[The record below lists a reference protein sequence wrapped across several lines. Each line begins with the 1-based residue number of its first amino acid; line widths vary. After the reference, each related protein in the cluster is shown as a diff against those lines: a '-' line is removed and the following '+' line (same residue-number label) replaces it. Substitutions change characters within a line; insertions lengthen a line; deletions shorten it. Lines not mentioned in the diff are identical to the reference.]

1 MSAAFRKGDLARVV
15 PGRWGYRSPMGI
27 HIYTRAEYEEVR
39 QDPSY
44 RGLNDAGETHIAP
57 IGTHVALE
65 AGSILHILRARAR
78 LPNLYNRDSTGWLL
92 AVSTQTGQEIYI
104 QDKYLQ
110 PVGETTTDQETE
122 T

>member
-1 MSAAFRKGDLARVV
+1 MSAAFRKGDLTRVSPARR
-15 PGRWGYRSPMGI
+15 GFGSPMGI
-27 HIYTRAEYEEVR
+27 HIYTRAEYKEVC
-39 QDPSY
+39 QDPCY
-44 RGLNDAGETHIAP
+44 RGFNDAGEAHIP
-57 IGTHVALE
+57 PMGTHVALE
-65 AGSILHILRARAR
+65 TGSILHILRARAR
-78 LPNLYNRDSTGWLL
+78 PPNLYNRNSTGWLL